1 MRFLISAKQILFH
14 YTFRNQTVEGVNILA
29 NVAMIALDRKDCN
42 VIFEHAFGSA
52 PCQITACAG

>member
-1 MRFLISAKQILFH
+1 MFH
-14 YTFRNQTVEGVNILA
+14 YTFRNQTAEGVNILA

-42 VIFEHAFGSA
+42 VIFEHAFGFA

>member
-29 NVAMIALDRKDCN
+29 NVAMITLDRRDCN
-42 VIFEHAFGSA
+42 VILEHAFGFA